1 MHVTWDFI
9 FCTERC
15 KKIKKNLL
23 RQANKGDF
31 TWPGGGTI
39 KEAWHIQLN

>member
-9 FCTERC
+9 FVQ
-15 KKIKKNLL
+15 KGVKNQKNLL